1 MLAIYLNNQVI
12 IPTMTHPISSSLQ
25 FFLNLAK
32 LQAIMNRRFDS
43 ALGGLGLNE
52 FIILLALAAAPDA
65 KMRRIDL
72 AEKIGLTASGVTRI
86 LLPMEKIGLVAK
98 EVNEHDARVS
108 LVLLAPGGK
117 RKLEEALE
125 RAELL
130 SQELLPEARAAQT
143 SVLAE
148 VLGKFGGP
156 VV

>member
-1 MLAIYLNNQVI
+1 
-12 IPTMTHPISSSLQ
+12 MTHSISSSLQ

-52 FIILLALAAAPDA
+52 FIILFALAVAPDA

-148 VLGKFGGP
+148 VLDKFGGP
-156 VV
+156 VA